1 MLERHIQILKA
12 IIQSFTETASPVSS
26 KFIVEKYEIDVSPAT
41 IRNDM
46 AMLEK
51 EGFITQP
58 HTSAGRIPTEHGY
71 RFFVDE
77 FLKTQKAK
85 IKIQEYF
92 EEQKKIYL
100 EERAREK
107 VYDAV
112 AILSR
117 VIPNIGFAS
126 MPGKKRTFYLGLANM
141 LKQPEFLN
149 NLAETT
155 RIIEVLEEGFFE
167 KLNQLNLD
175 DTVKIFIGEENIIP
189 QIQSCSL
196 MATRYKTKGYEGI
209 IGVLGPMRMD
219 YAYNDIALEY
229 AVEMIRE

>member
-1 MLERHIQILKA
+1 MIDRHIK
-12 IIQSFTETASPVSS
+12 IIQAIVDSFTETALPVGS

-46 AMLEK
+46 ALLEK
-51 EGFITQP
+51 KGFIVQP
-58 HTSAGRIPTEHGY
+58 HTSAGRIPTSQGY
-71 RFFVDE
+71 RFFVDQ

-85 IKIQEYF
+85 LKMQKYF
-92 EEQKKIYL
+92 NEQKKIYL

-112 AILSR
+112 AVLSR
-117 VIPNIGFAS
+117 VMPNIGFAS

-141 LKQPEFLN
+141 LKQPEFSN

-155 RIIEVLEEGFFE
+155 QIIEILEEDFFE
-167 KLNQLNLD
+167 KISDLD
-175 DTVKIFIGEENIIP
+175 LTEAVKIFIGEENIIP

-196 MATRYKTKGYEGI
+196 MATKYKTKGYEGI
-209 IGVLGPMRMD
+209 IGILGPMRMN
-219 YAYNDIALEY
+219 YAYNNIALEY
-229 AVEMIRE
+229 AAEMIRE